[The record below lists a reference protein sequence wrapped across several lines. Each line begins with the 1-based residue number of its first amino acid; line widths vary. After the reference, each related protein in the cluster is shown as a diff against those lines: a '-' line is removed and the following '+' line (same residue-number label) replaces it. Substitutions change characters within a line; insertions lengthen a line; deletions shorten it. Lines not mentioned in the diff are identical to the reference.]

1 MEKGIFSGID
11 KVSIVKKIPL
21 FSNLRASDLG
31 LIADKSRIIEYKKD
45 EDLYIENSPADAF
58 YCIVSGRVKAYT
70 RLSNGKEN
78 ILEVL
83 HRGEYFGIISLLT
96 GEPHSVT
103 TTTINDSII
112 LKIDKEDFRNLLKKI
127 PSLAI
132 CLSQTLSRR
141 IKTKEA
147 HPKTIF
153 ESNIVSVYSTSKG
166 VGKSTYAV
174 NLSISLK
181 NETNKK
187 VILLNINPAHH
198 AVKKLLGISGS
209 NRDLCLRTA
218 PVDSDYVK
226 SHIINH
232 TYGIDLLNI
241 THQSKDD
248 RDKDY
253 IIPLLGFLANEY
265 HFIIVDLLF
274 QMDAM
279 VFKTLSQSDFIHLVS
294 TSNAHYLTLTSK
306 LVEELSKSIQN
317 PQDKIKIIVNEA
329 KPVDK
334 LDNGQR
340 KAILK
345 HSIYAT
351 LPEIERLD
359 ADSEYLEGGPIVIKA
374 PCSDYSISIRR
385 ISRDLGNVRVGIALG
400 SGAALGLSQIGIIKV
415 LEKENIPVDC
425 VVGSSMGSLIG
436 AFWASGKNASELEQ
450 IALFFKS
457 KLATLKLIDPALPRS
472 GLINGDEVYSFLKRN
487 LGDKTFWDVKFPFK
501 IVASDIFNR
510 QIVILEEGPLADAV
524 RISISIPGIFV
535 PIRKESHILIDG
547 GILNPIP
554 VDVLVGMGIRKI
566 IAIDTLPSPEDIKRT
581 KTYQEEMDKKIKQ
594 ERSLLRRIRYSL
606 GLKAKRIV
614 MPNIFDI
621 IVNSIQSMEYSLSQ
635 SYLQQAD
642 LVLKP
647 RFVNVNWYELFHA
660 DKLIKLGEEEAVAKL
675 AQIKQLIKE

>member
-1 MEKGIFSGID
+1 MEKDIFSGID
-11 KVSIVKKIPL
+11 KVAIVKKIPL
-21 FSNLRASDLG
+21 FSNLQVSDLS

-45 EDLYIENSPADAF
+45 EDLYLENNPADAF

-70 RLSNGKEN
+70 RLSNAKEN
-78 ILEVL
+78 VLEVL

-103 TTTINDSII
+103 TTAINDSIV
-112 LKIDKEDFRNLLKKI
+112 LKINKEGFGYLLKKI

-132 CLSQTLSRR
+132 YLSQTLSRR
-141 IKTKEA
+141 IKSREGR
-147 HPKTIF
+147 PKTIF
-153 ESNIVSVYSTSKG
+153 ESSIVSVYSTSKG

-174 NLSISLK
+174 NLSISLR

-187 VILLNINPAHH
+187 VILLNINPAHQ
-198 AVKKLLGISGS
+198 AVKKLLGISGNS
-209 NRDLCLRTA
+209 RDLRLRSA
-218 PVDSDYVK
+218 PADADYIK

-232 TYGIDLLNI
+232 AYGIDLVNI
-241 THQSKDD
+241 THEPKDD

-265 HFIIVDLLF
+265 HFIIVDLSF
-274 QMDAM
+274 QMDDM
-279 VFKTLSQSDFIHLVS
+279 VFKTLVQSDFIHLV
-294 TSNAHYLTLTSK
+294 TASNANHLTLASRLLK
-306 LVEELSKSIQN
+306 ELSKSIQN
-317 PQDKIKIIVNEA
+317 PKDKIKVIINEA
-329 KPVDK
+329 KPEDK
-334 LDNGQR
+334 LDNEQR
-340 KAILK
+340 KVILK

-359 ADSEYLEGGPIVIKA
+359 SEREYLEGGPIIIKA

-400 SGAALGLSQIGIIKV
+400 SGAAMGLSQIGIIKV

-425 VVGSSMGSLIG
+425 VVGSSIGSLIG
-436 AFWASGKNASELEQ
+436 AFWASGKNAGELEQ
-450 IALFFKS
+450 IALSFKNRFAS
-457 KLATLKLIDPALPRS
+457 LKLVDPALPRS
-472 GLINGDEVYSFLKRN
+472 GLINGDEVHSFLKRN
-487 LGDKTFWDVKFPFK
+487 LGDKTFWDVKFTFK

-510 QIVILEEGPLADAV
+510 QIVILEEGSLADAV

-566 IAIDTLPSPEDIKRT
+566 IAVDTLPSPEDIKRT
-581 KTYQEEMDKKIKQ
+581 KVYQEEMDKKIKQ
-594 ERSLLRRIRYSL
+594 ERSLLKKIRYSL
-606 GLKAKRIV
+606 GLKAKRII

-621 IVNSIQSMEYSLSQ
+621 IVNSIQAMEYSLGQ
-635 SYLQQAD
+635 SYIQQAD

-647 RFVNVNWYELFHA
+647 RLINVNWYELFHA
-660 DKLIKLGEEEAVAKL
+660 EKLIKLGEEEAIAKL
-675 AQIKQLIKE
+675 PQIKQLIKE